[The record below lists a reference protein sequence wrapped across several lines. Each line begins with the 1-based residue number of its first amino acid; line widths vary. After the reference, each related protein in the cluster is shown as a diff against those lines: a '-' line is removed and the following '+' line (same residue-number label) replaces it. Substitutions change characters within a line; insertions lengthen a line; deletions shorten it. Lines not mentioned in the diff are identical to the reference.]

1 MESNTMAEAKENP
14 IVTLKAQAEKFDFSK
29 LRAAEDNKGANSG
42 ETMHGDFH
50 RMNFVIN
57 KKIIDKTSIHMLIER
72 TWKQYAWTEFHR
84 NLTDKKT
91 NPYGKEFF
99 SSEEQVSLLKEE
111 VKKNNNYRPIAK
123 EIFKEIFKSA
133 GAEVPSDPI
142 LEELVTNC
150 NQSSYY
156 GGGLV
161 INVFAPALFSHE
173 LMLNVPQGQGT
184 IHINCTN
191 RNCVS
196 TRFDSK
202 MSITDTKLLT
212 NGRNSKEAAIC
223 QLNSSLEFTLE
234 SQDGK
239 DGVTYKEGKLSF
251 TIPQELENYHTNNKE
266 EQLQSDDT
274 VKKSLLEVIIES
286 FLILIEKFVGTKL
299 KNKQGIHNEIKNTL
313 SRSSSSEAIVI
324 KDTGHSPIKI
334 ECSLGEPLKV
344 NSHLESVEPPTHCDD
359 HVHGS

>member
-1 MESNTMAEAKENP
+1 MAEAKENP
-14 IVTLKAQAEKFDFSK
+14 IVTLKAQAEEFDFSK

-50 RMNFVIN
+50 RMNFVVNKKDVDKNFIN
-57 KKIIDKTSIHMLIER
+57 KLIEKA
-72 TWKQYAWTEFHR
+72 WKQYAWTEFKQS
-84 NLTDKKT
+84 LTDASIHW
-91 NPYGKEFF
+91 KEFY
-99 SSEEQVSLLKEE
+99 SSEEQVHLLKAKIHEN
-111 VKKNNNYRPIAK
+111 KNYRSIAK

-161 INVFAPALFSHE
+161 INVFAPALFSHK
-173 LMLNVPQGQGT
+173 LVLNVPQGQGT

-191 RNCVS
+191 RNCVNVKS
-196 TRFDSK
+196 GSEI
-202 MSITDTKLLT
+202 SIIDTKLLT
-212 NGRNSKEAAIC
+212 ELLANGCDPKEAVIC

-239 DGVTYKEGKLSF
+239 DGVTYKDGKLSL
-251 TIPQELENYHTNNKE
+251 TVPQELENYHTTNKE

-274 VKKSLLEVIIES
+274 VKKSLFDVIIES

-313 SRSSSSEAIVI
+313 SHSNSSEAIVI
-324 KDTGHSPIKI
+324 KDTGYSPIKI
-334 ECSLGEPLKV
+334 ECSLGDPLKV
-344 NSHLESVEPPTHCDD
+344 DSHLESVEPPTHCGD

>member
-1 MESNTMAEAKENP
+1 MAEVKENP
-14 IVTLKAQAEKFDFSK
+14 IVTLKAQAKKFDFSK

-57 KKIIDKTSIHMLIER
+57 KKIIDKTSIHTLIER
-72 TWKQYAWTEFHR
+72 AWQQYSRREL
-84 NLTDKKT
+84 NSLIDKGT
-91 NPYGKEFF
+91 NTYEKKLY
-99 SSEEQVSLLKEE
+99 SSEEKVFLLKEE
-111 VKKNNNYRPIAK
+111 VKKNSNYRPIAK
-123 EIFKEIFKSA
+123 EIFKEMFEYAKA
-133 GAEVPSDPI
+133 RVPSDPI

-161 INVFAPALFSHE
+161 TNVLAPALFPHE
-173 LMLNVPQGQGT
+173 LMLQSQGT

-196 TRFDSK
+196 IKSDNE

-212 NGRNSKEAAIC
+212 ELLANDCDPKEAVIC
-223 QLNSSLEFTLE
+223 QLNNSLEFTLE
-234 SQDGK
+234 SQDDK
-239 DGVTYKEGKLSF
+239 DGVTYKDGKLSF
-251 TIPQELENYHTNNKE
+251 TVPQELENYHTNNKE

-274 VKKSLLEVIIES
+274 VKKSLLDVIIES

-299 KNKQGIHNEIKNTL
+299 KNKQGIHNEIKSTL
-313 SRSSSSEAIVI
+313 SRSNSSEAIVI

-334 ECSLGEPLKV
+334 ECSLGDPLKV
-344 NSHLESVEPPTHCDD
+344 DSYLESVEPPTHCDD
-359 HVHGS
+359 HVHGN